1 MKKICL
7 SILALL
13 ALTSCT
19 VQFSRSES
27 TAELSSSS
35 FDLAGGFEA
44 IEVMGSPTVVY
55 QQADST
61 SVTVKGPTEQVKN
74 IDIQVN
80 GGKLKVSSKSKM
92 SLLRSSSVD
101 DVVVYVTS
109 PDLIEAIVSGSG
121 DFICKSPVDT
131 DTLRL
136 YVGGSGD
143 IDMTS
148 VVCDKLDAEVLGS
161 GDVEVNQAVTQL
173 AALRIVGSGDI
184 EVGLRNTQS
193 TQISLT
199 GSGDISVRFDR
210 CVDADCQLEG
220 SGDIKLSG
228 SLRTLTSRTAGSGEI
243 DQRSLSLERK

>member
-121 DFICKSPVDT
+121 DFVCKSPVDT

-136 YVGGSGD
+136 YVG
-143 IDMTS
+143 
-148 VVCDKLDAEVLGS
+148 
-161 GDVEVNQAVTQL
+161 
-173 AALRIVGSGDI
+173 GSGDI

-210 CVDADCQLEG
+210 CVDADCRLEG